1 MCITNRRYSARSHRR
16 RSIRLSALDYSQ
28 PGAYFVTVVTQARE
42 CLFGEVSDSE
52 MRLNRAG
59 VMVRDIW
66 IRLPCSFSNV
76 SADNFVVM
84 PNHIHAIVEINDVG
98 APLVGAPAPAGR
110 PAVMINQKPFSL
122 LGAVIGAFKSLTTV
136 EYSRGVR
143 KEGWA
148 AFQGRLWQRNYF
160 EHIVRSDEGPVT
172 ASSTILSTTR
182 ATGRTITRTPR
193 AWPEDRNINNRH
205 TSTAFSATYTG
216 FRAVTLKLAV
226 LA

>member
-76 SADNFVVM
+76 SADNSVVM
-84 PNHIHAIVEINDVG
+84 PNHIHAIVEINDVRG
-98 APLVGAPAPAGR
+98 SPCGR
-110 PAVMINQKPFSL
+110 PSPGRQARRVRRRHR
-122 LGAVIGAFKSLTTV
+122 GAVIGAFKSLTTV

-160 EHIVRSDEGPVT
+160 EHIVRSDE
-172 ASSTILSTTR
+172 SRDRILDYIVDNPGNWTHDHENPSR
-182 ATGRTITRTPR
+182 MVK
-193 AWPEDRNINNRH
+193 DRNINNRH
-205 TSTAFSATYTG
+205 TSTAFKAQPTPVSAPSP
-216 FRAVTLKLAV
+216 
-226 LA
+226 